1 MALRLSILYVGFRCP
16 QDLVSADSHLSI
28 ACVNTPDAIKSFKQR
43 PDIVLMDPFVHDAD
57 VDFEK
62 VRSWVD
68 TFHVHN
74 FKFSPA
80 VFVIVPEETKKSVRL
95 SIMAS
100 GADQV
105 VDWPLDTREIEVK
118 AKGAIDK
125 LHLEQTLFSKI
136 GSLETSFGY
145 LDRFKREL
153 KEAKDELLE
162 DKSNLNTALKQIHQ
176 MSQERRRLKQSLL
189 EIKTQKAADM
199 ESFGRI
205 LYTLIRQRVELNRG
219 HGERVGKIACFIAT
233 KMGLSQKQLDDLSK
247 AGMLHEI
254 GLLFLSKDYIG
265 EGEQVPG
272 WGEANQD
279 PDSSSTV
286 YDQAMR
292 VQFPVKGAELL
303 SRCRGFEGVAAII
316 RCLNENVDGTGYPDG
331 LKRRHIPLASR
342 ILAAADEM
350 ENLRDNNG
358 SFGIQDL
365 LSELEP
371 MIGSRLD
378 PKVAGWLEKYAVL
391 HLGGDTLKVRGVG
404 VEQLKPGMILSATL
418 FTRTGTKLLPAGQTL
433 TRQTIDKIIQYHRAY
448 PVDETVYIKV

>member
-1 MALRLSILYVGFRCP
+1 MTLRLSLLYVGFRCP
-16 QDLVSADSHLSI
+16 QDLVSADSRFSI

-43 PDIVLMDPFVHDAD
+43 PDIVLMDPFAHDAD
-57 VDFEK
+57 VDLEK

-68 TFHVHN
+68 TFHVYN
-74 FKFSPA
+74 FKFFPA
-80 VFVIVPEETKKSVRL
+80 VFVIVAEETKKSVRL
-95 SIMAS
+95 SLMAS

-125 LHLEQTLFSKI
+125 LYLEQTLSSKI
-136 GSLETSFGY
+136 DSLEKSFGY

-176 MSQERRRLKQSLL
+176 MSQERRRLRQSLF
-189 EIKTQKAADM
+189 EVKTQMVANM
-199 ESFGRI
+199 EGFGRI

-247 AGMLHEI
+247 AGMLHET
-254 GLLFLSKDYIG
+254 GLLFLSEDYIG
-265 EGEQVPG
+265 EKMNG
-272 WGEANQD
+272 WGETNQD

-303 SRCRGFEGVAAII
+303 SHCRGFERTAAII

-331 LKRRHIPLASR
+331 LKRHHIPLASR
-342 ILAAADEM
+342 ILAAADEL
-350 ENLRDNNG
+350 ETLRENNG
-358 SFGIQDL
+358 SFSIQDL
-365 LSELEP
+365 LSGLEP
-371 MIGSRLD
+371 LIGSRLD

-391 HLGGDTLKVRGVG
+391 HLGGETLKVRGVG
-404 VEQLKPGMILSATL
+404 VEQLEPGMILSATL

-433 TRQTIDKIIQYHRAY
+433 TRQAIDKIIQYHRAY

>member
-1 MALRLSILYVGFRCP
+1 MALRLSLLYVGFRCP

-43 PDIVLMDPFVHDAD
+43 PDIVLMDPFIHDAD
-57 VDFEK
+57 VDLEK
-62 VRSWVD
+62 IRSWVD
-68 TFHVHN
+68 TLHLHD

-80 VFVIVPEETKKSVRL
+80 VFVIVPEETQKSVRL
-95 SIMAS
+95 SLMAS

-105 VDWPLDTREIEVK
+105 VDWPLDRREIEVK

-125 LHLEQTLFSKI
+125 LHLEQTLFSRI
-136 GSLETSFGY
+136 GSLEKSFGY

-189 EIKTQKAADM
+189 DIKAQTVADM
-199 ESFGRI
+199 EGFGRI

-233 KMGLSQKQLDDLSK
+233 KMGLSQKQLEDLSK
-247 AGMLHEI
+247 AGMLHET
-254 GLLFLSKDYIG
+254 GLLFLSKDYIV
-265 EGEQVPG
+265 EEVPG
-272 WGEANQD
+272 WGESNQD
-279 PDSSSTV
+279 PNSRSTV

-303 SRCRGFEGVAAII
+303 SHCRGFEGAADII

-331 LKRRHIPLASR
+331 LTRRHIPLASR

-350 ENLRDNNG
+350 ENLRENNG

-365 LSELEP
+365 LLELEP

-433 TRQTIDKIIQYHRAY
+433 TRQSIDKIIQYHRAY